1 MRSVP
6 VLKDTNMSNA
16 FYCSQIRLNALFM
29 RFCVQIFNFNAFRE
43 LQPRSTSDEKLNKR
57 LTILDVYK
65 GSLQ

>member
-6 VLKDTNMSNA
+6 VFKDTNMSNA
-16 FYCSQIRLNALFM
+16 FDCLQIRLNALFM
-29 RFCVQIFNFNAFRE
+29 RFCMQIFNFNAFRE

-65 GSLQ
+65 SSL